1 MNVLV
6 IICLVLAALPLV
18 MLLINLLFYR
28 RPRTPAGLSIEKVS
42 ILIPARNEQDN
53 IEQAIMA
60 ALNSKGVDV
69 EVVVLDDGSTDD
81 TAAIV
86 QRLAADDS
94 RVRLIQGKPLPAGW
108 MGKNFACA
116 QLAQAATG
124 HWLLFQDADV
134 HLSQDAVSRLAGH
147 AQNRDIDLL
156 SGVPQQITHSLGERL
171 IIPLI
176 NLVLLGYLPMIGV
189 RLTRH
194 PMFAAGVGQFV
205 LARRE
210 AYLDVGGHG
219 AIRSQIQDG
228 VALPRAF
235 RGKGYFSD
243 LADLTGLVFCRMYQ
257 DFSQVWQGFAKN
269 AHEGM
274 GSPGAIGVWTTLL
287 LGGHVL
293 PWVGAAVSALLG
305 RPETGLFLAAGL
317 LSLVARAISALR
329 FRQNL
334 SGVLLHPVGMLLIV
348 MIQWYGLFR
357 FKSRNPIAWKGRLP
371 A

>member
-28 RPRTPAGLSIEKVS
+28 RPPTPAGLSIEKVS
-42 ILIPARNEQDN
+42 ILIPARNEKDN
-53 IEQAIMA
+53 IKQAIRA
-60 ALNSKGVDV
+60 ALDSKGVEV
-69 EVVVLDDGSTDD
+69 EVVVLDDASTDD

-86 QRLAADDS
+86 QRLAAEDS

-108 MGKNFACA
+108 MGKNFACV
-116 QLAQAATG
+116 QLAEAATG

-134 HLSQDAVSRLAGH
+134 HLSQDAVARLAGH
-147 AQNRDIDLL
+147 AQSRDIDLL
-156 SGVPQQITHSLGERL
+156 SGVPQQITRSLGERL

-194 PMFAAGVGQFV
+194 PMFAAGVGQFM
-205 LARRE
+205 LARKE
-210 AYLDVGGHG
+210 AYQAVGGHG
-219 AIRSQIQDG
+219 AVRGTIQDG

-243 LADLTGLVFCRMYQ
+243 LADLTGLVFCRMYENFQ
-257 DFSQVWQGFAKN
+257 QVWQGFAKN

-293 PWVGAAVSALLG
+293 PWLGAMVCAVLG
-305 RPETGLFLAAGL
+305 RPEAGLFLIAGL
-317 LSLVARAISALR
+317 LSLAARAISSIR
-329 FRQNL
+329 FRQDL
-334 SGVLLHPVGMLLIV
+334 SGIPLHPVGMLLIV
-348 MIQWYGLFR
+348 LIQWYGLVR
-357 FKSRNPIAWKGRLP
+357 FKSRRPIAWKGRLP

>member
-1 MNVLV
+1 M
-6 IICLVLAALPLV
+6 
-18 MLLINLLFYR
+18 
-28 RPRTPAGLSIEKVS
+28 PRNA
-42 ILIPARNEQDN
+42 
-53 IEQAIMA
+53 
-60 ALNSKGVDV
+60 
-69 EVVVLDDGSTDD
+69 
-81 TAAIV
+81 
-86 QRLAADDS
+86 
-94 RVRLIQGKPLPAGW
+94 
-108 MGKNFACA
+108 
-116 QLAQAATG
+116 
-124 HWLLFQDADV
+124 
-134 HLSQDAVSRLAGH
+134 
-147 AQNRDIDLL
+147 
-156 SGVPQQITHSLGERL
+156 
-171 IIPLI
+171 
-176 NLVLLGYLPMIGV
+176 
-189 RLTRH
+189 
-194 PMFAAGVGQFV
+194 
-205 LARRE
+205 
-210 AYLDVGGHG
+210 
-219 AIRSQIQDG
+219 
-228 VALPRAF
+228 